1 MKRFALLFCIAAIL
15 GTICPVAAEEFPT
28 EPVKNDGKKWRIGYY
43 EGGPYIDYKKNF
55 QAAVQGLIALGWIEA
70 APIPSTEGES
80 TKPLWQ
86 WLSGKARSDYL
97 EFVPDAHYSA
107 DWNETLRKESA
118 KKLLNRLSPK
128 PDIDLMLALG
138 TWAGQDLATDAHH
151 VPTIV
156 MGTGDPIASN
166 IIQSAEDSGRDHIH
180 ARVDPYRYERQIRIF
195 HDIIGFQK
203 LGIAFEDTVAGRS
216 YSAVDKAKALAE
228 ERGFKIVECHTLS
241 DVEVVSKAEKS
252 VRECFEKFGEEADAI
267 YVTVQGGVS
276 LGNIP
281 KLVGIANSHRLPTF
295 SQSGSDEVEYGF
307 LMSISLAGHKYVGRF
322 YAETIAKVLNGAKP
336 RQLGQVF
343 EDPPKI
349 AINLRTAEI
358 IGYDPPVDV
367 LGAADEIYQTIAEPI
382 SR

>member
-1 MKRFALLFCIAAIL
+1 MKRFVLLFCITAVL
-15 GTICPVAAEEFPT
+15 GTICPSAAEEFPT
-28 EPVKNDGKKWRIGYY
+28 APVKNDGKKWRIGYY

-55 QAAVQGLIALGWIEA
+55 RAALQGLMALGWIEA
-70 APIPSTEGES
+70 GPIPSTGGES

-86 WLSGKARSDYL
+86 WLSDKARSNYL

-118 KKLLNRLSPK
+118 GKLMNRLSPK

-138 TWAGQDLATDAHH
+138 TWAGQDLANDDHH

-203 LGIAFEDTVAGRS
+203 LGIAYEDTVAGRS
-216 YSAVDKAKALAE
+216 YSAVDKAKALSG
-228 ERGFKIVECHTLS
+228 ERGFEVVECHTLS
-241 DVEVVSKAEKS
+241 DGEDISTAEES
-252 VRECFEKFGEEADAI
+252 VRKCFERFGKEADAV

-281 KLVGIANSHRLPTF
+281 KLVRIANGHRLPTF
-295 SQSGSDEVEYGF
+295 SQSGSDEVKYGF
-307 LMSISLAGHKYVGRF
+307 LMSISLAGHKYVGQF

-336 RQLGQVF
+336 RQLKQVF

-367 LGAADEIYQTIAEPI
+367 LGAADEIYQTIVEPDNQ
-382 SR
+382 